1 MDRLKTKRLM
11 ANFQGTI
18 AKISK
23 KRKPNFKNLL
33 NQVKGFTPSMD
44 LDKITDEILKI
55 DNGTATLAIDRNVVK
70 RIIRWLHSEKNVILV
85 GAPGVGKTRL
95 ARRILDVEGKRFT
108 GKKAKEV
115 VAHYEWTR
123 RSTIGGMNPASTKF
137 ESGHITAAAEEGRW
151 LLIDEFNRADINK
164 AFGEMFLAIES
175 KKITLSPEEEKAR
188 VAEGKTGKIKIPPEF
203 RIIGTMNDFDKNL
216 LLTELSYGLITRF
229 VFVDIKPDDN
239 TEQASVKDQILQGGN
254 VPEINYKSCQEK
266 INKFYEFI
274 KAVRPKRMIGV
285 RTCIDV
291 IRYVVT
297 AHQRNKSDIDNFLDE
312 ALCDCLLPQFDR
324 LDKPV
329 ISATITAAENHI
341 PEAYRFVD
349 GLKEMKIKLDEAT
362 SWMTK
367 KVENSES
374 DGADGTTEKPRGK
387 KRTLNMTKEEK
398 SARGKKAARTRKR
411 NAAANARK
419 RKGR

>member
-1 MDRLKTKRLM
+1 MDGLKSKQPS
-11 ANFQGTI
+11 ANLNSTI
-18 AKISK
+18 ARIANDSK
-23 KRKPNFKNLL
+23 PGWKNLL
-33 NQVKGFTPSMD
+33 NQIKGFTPSMG
-44 LDKITDEILKI
+44 LDKTTDDILKI
-55 DNGTATLAIDRNVVK
+55 NNGTATLAIDRNVVK
-70 RIIRWLHSEKNVILV
+70 RIIRWLRSGKNVILV

-95 ARRILDVEGKRFT
+95 ARRILDVEGKRICH
-108 GKKAKEV
+108 GKEGKQV

-123 RSTIGGMNPASTKF
+123 RTVIGGMNPASTKF
-137 ESGHITAAAEEGRW
+137 ESGHITAAAEEKQW

-188 VAEGKTGKIKIPPEF
+188 VAEGKTEKIEIPPEF

-239 TEQASVKDQILQGGN
+239 TEQTSVKNQILQDWEN
-254 VPEINYKSCQEK
+254 VGLKVSEIDYKSCQEK

-274 KAVRPKRMIGV
+274 KAVRSKRMIGV

-291 IRYVVT
+291 IRYMVT
-297 AHQRNKSDIDNFLDE
+297 AHERNKSDIDDFLDE

-341 PEAYRFVD
+341 PEADGFVD

-362 SWMTK
+362 SWMAE
-367 KVENSES
+367 KVKNSES
-374 DGADGTTEKPRGK
+374 DGANGTTEK
-387 KRTLNMTKEEK
+387 
-398 SARGKKAARTRKR
+398 ARGKKVARTRKR
-411 NAAANARK
+411 NARK

>member
-11 ANFQGTI
+11 ANFQSTV

-23 KRKPNFKNLL
+23 KRKPEFQNLL

-70 RIIRWLHSEKNVILV
+70 RIIRWLHSGKNVILV

-137 ESGHITAAAEEGRW
+137 ESGHITAAAEERRW

-175 KKITLSPEEEKAR
+175 RKITLSPEEEKAR
-188 VAEGKTGKIKIPPEF
+188 VAEGKIGEIKIPPEF

-239 TEQASVKDQILQGGN
+239 TEQASVKDQILQEEN
-254 VPEINYKSCQEK
+254 VSEINYKSCQEK

-312 ALCDCLLPQFDR
+312 ALCYHL
-324 LDKPV
+324 
-329 ISATITAAENHI
+329 A
-341 PEAYRFVD
+341 
-349 GLKEMKIKLDEAT
+349 
-362 SWMTK
+362 
-367 KVENSES
+367 
-374 DGADGTTEKPRGK
+374 
-387 KRTLNMTKEEK
+387 
-398 SARGKKAARTRKR
+398 
-411 NAAANARK
+411 
-419 RKGR
+419 

>member
-1 MDRLKTKRLM
+1 MDFKLAVLEDDV
-11 ANFQGTI
+11 
-18 AKISK
+18 K
-23 KRKPNFKNLL
+23 K
-33 NQVKGFTPSMD
+33 
-44 LDKITDEILKI
+44 
-55 DNGTATLAIDRNVVK
+55 
-70 RIIRWLHSEKNVILV
+70 IIRWLHLGKNVVLV

-95 ARRILDVEGKRFT
+95 AKRILDVEGKRVT
-108 GKKAKEV
+108 GKEGKEV

-137 ESGHITAAAEEGRW
+137 ESGHITAAAEEKLW

-188 VAEGKTGKIKIPPEF
+188 VVDGKTGKIKIPPEF

-229 VFVDIKPDDN
+229 VFVDIKPDDD
-239 TEQASVKDQILQGGN
+239 TEQASVKDQILQEGK

-274 KAVRPKRMIGV
+274 KVVRLKRMIGV

-291 IRYVVT
+291 IKYVVT
-297 AHQRNKSDIDNFLDE
+297 AHQRNKSDIDDFLDE

-329 ISATITAAENHI
+329 ISATIKAAENHI
-341 PEAYRFVD
+341 PEADMFVD

-374 DGADGTTEKPRGK
+374 DGTNGTTEKPR
-387 KRTLNMTKEEK
+387 
-398 SARGKKAARTRKR
+398 AKKAARTRKKK
-411 NAAANARK
+411 AKKKTRK